1 MKLSNKQTLLLIA
14 AVCAIPIAAAYF
26 MFFFA
31 PPQQGMN
38 YGELIEAR
46 PLPAHRL
53 SGLDGRPFS
62 LAELK
67 GKWIMLQVDASSC
80 DPRCRQALYHMRQVR
95 TAQGK
100 EMDRIERVWLLTDG
114 GAPDAELLRQHEG
127 TRVARLDDSVLE
139 AALPADAGRSAHIY
153 LIDPLGN
160 VMLRYPENPD
170 PKRMIKDFER
180 LLKYS
185 RVG

>member
-1 MKLSNKQTLLLIA
+1 MTLSNRQTLLLIA
-14 AVCAIPIAAAYF
+14 TVCTIPIAAAYF

-38 YGELIEAR
+38 YGELIKTR

-53 SGLDGRPFS
+53 SDLNGRPFS
-62 LAELK
+62 LAGLK
-67 GKWIMLQVDASSC
+67 GKWIMLQVDASTC
-80 DPRCRQALYHMRQVR
+80 DPRCRQELYHMRQVR

-100 EMDRIERVWLLTDG
+100 EMDRIERVWLLTDT
-114 GAPDAELLRQHEG
+114 GAPDAELLREYEG
-127 TRVARLDDSVLE
+127 TYVARLDDSALA
-139 AALPADAGRSAHIY
+139 AALPADTDRAAHIY

-170 PKRMIKDFER
+170 PRRMIKDFER

-185 RVG
+185 RIG